1 VGYVTNTN
9 EIRRWYRTLGLEPG
23 CDWND
28 IRAVYRRLA
37 QKWHPDR
44 FPEGSPEGEEARRKI
59 VQINQAYQSLSDYR
73 RRHGSLPRFPKETS
87 ANPSRESQGSSWA
100 TQPSSVFD
108 DGWKGRRRDHDS
120 DRGTRARWRPR
131 LIWLLGLSLVVLFG
145 YDELFP
151 PPSPDATRYSAL
163 DKADNRGP
171 DRDLVSPAPSPGIAT
186 TDASSYFTIGS
197 SRQDVLRIQ
206 GTPSRVTED
215 TWHYGRSKVFF
226 ENGKVSGWKESPGDP
241 LSAIPPQE
249 EAPAPADAP
258 TRNVQFSIGS
268 TKAEVLAAQG
278 EPIIKTDTL
287 WDYGVSKVYFRR
299 GRVSGWYNSPIDPL
313 HTKE

>member
-1 VGYVTNTN
+1 MTHTN

-44 FPEGSPEGEEARRKI
+44 FPEGSTEAEEARQKI

-73 RRHGSLPRFPKETS
+73 RRHGSLPGIPKKTPAS
-87 ANPSRESQGSSWA
+87 PSRAPQASSWA

-108 DGWKGRRRDHDS
+108 DGWKGPRHGHDS
-120 DRGTRARWRPR
+120 GRGTRARWRPR
-131 LIWLLGLSLVVLFG
+131 LIWLVGLSLVVLFG
-145 YDELFP
+145 YNELFG
-151 PPSPDATRYSAL
+151 PPSPDATRYSTV
-163 DKADNRGP
+163 DNAGSRGP
-171 DRDLVSPAPSPGIAT
+171 DRDSVSPTRAPDNGT
-186 TDASSYFTIGS
+186 TEKSNYFTIGS

-206 GTPSRVTED
+206 GTPSRITED
-215 TWHYGRSKVFF
+215 VWHYGRSKVFF
-226 ENGKVSGWKESPGDP
+226 ENGRVSGWKESPGDP

-249 EAPAPADAP
+249 KAPAPRNAP
-258 TRNVQFSIGS
+258 TRSAYFSLGS
-268 TKAEVLAAQG
+268 TKADVIAAQG

-287 WDYGVSKVYFRR
+287 WDYGVSKVYFRN
-299 GRVSGWYNSPIDPL
+299 GRVSGWYNSPMDPL
-313 HTKE
+313 HASE